1 MRKAIFKAVTIAA
14 IATATATPAAAQP
27 ERRGPSLTLKAGT
40 NGLGAEVT
48 YGLSHIVRVRGGVY
62 GFKAGFD
69 TSTSDIDYDMNLRLL
84 SGGGYVDVHP
94 FKGRF
99 RLTAGVIYNANRVNA
114 TGLVNSELTFGNTT
128 FTPAQVGTLD
138 GRVDFNTFSPYA
150 GIGWGSPFTNDSN
163 WAFEADIGVMFQG
176 APDVTLRSLDGELT
190 GNQILINALAD
201 EEAELEDELKIFK
214 FYPVISLGV
223 GYTF

>member
-1 MRKAIFKAVTIAA
+1 MRNAIMTAA
-14 IATATATPAAAQP
+14 LAGTFALGLSTPAAAEL

-48 YGLSHIVRVRGGVY
+48 YGLTHIVRVRGGVY

-69 TSTSDIDYDMNLRLL
+69 TATTDINYDMNLRLL
-84 SGGGYVDVHP
+84 TGGGYVDIHP

-99 RLTAGVIYNANRVNA
+99 RLTAGLMYNANRINA
-114 TGLVNSELTFGNTT
+114 EGVVNSELVVGNST

-138 GRVDFNTFSPYA
+138 GTIDFNDFSPYA
-150 GIGWGSPFTNDSN
+150 GIGWGSPFTTDGN
-163 WAFEADIGVMFQG
+163 WAFEADIGVLFQG
-176 APDVTLRSLDGELT
+176 APDVRLRSIDGELS
-190 GNQILINALAD
+190 GNQILLDALA
-201 EEAELEDELKIFK
+201 EEEQELEDEINFFK

-223 GYTF
+223 AYTF